1 MAKEENN
8 MKIVRKRLVYHGR
21 VQGVGF
27 RYTAYRLAKAN
38 GLTGWVRNE
47 RNGTVTMEVQ
57 GTVLGIQRLMKSL
70 NRDSYI
76 RVDSIDATNLA
87 VVKGEKAFETLY

>member
-1 MAKEENN
+1 MEKEQNN

-27 RYTAYRLAKAN
+27 RYTAFRLARAN

-57 GTVLGIQRLMKSL
+57 GTVIGIQRMMKSL
-70 NRDSYI
+70 QRDSYI
-76 RVDSIDATNLA
+76 RVDSIDSTNLN
-87 VVKGEKAFETLY
+87 VEKGEQGFETLY